1 MEILLHTLARFA
13 TALSKWLLSHA
24 FHCWYGHR
32 LSNVSAKHHFSGE
45 KKVHVRTMDF
55 TLHCVLIL
63 TAGISAQLNET
74 EQTLYVTQRTKVKSL
89 RYWPSTSR
97 GQDHP
102 SQCCLIQSPVGSNV

>member
-1 MEILLHTLARFA
+1 MS
-13 TALSKWLLSHA
+13 ALNIISQ
-24 FHCWYGHR
+24 
-32 LSNVSAKHHFSGE
+32 GE
-45 KKVHVRTMDF
+45 KKKVHVRTMGF

-74 EQTLYVTQRTKVKSL
+74 EQTLCVTQRTKVKSL

-102 SQCCLIQSPVGSNV
+102 SQCCLIQSPVGPNV